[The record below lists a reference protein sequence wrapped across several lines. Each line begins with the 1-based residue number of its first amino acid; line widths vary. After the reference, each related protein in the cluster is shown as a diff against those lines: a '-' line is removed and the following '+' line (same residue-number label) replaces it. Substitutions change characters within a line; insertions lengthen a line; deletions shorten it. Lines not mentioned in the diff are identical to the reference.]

1 MRLTATVSGSV
12 SIKIMNNTCS
22 ESSGREFYPSS
33 TSTLLHVMYWTF
45 RCYVVLIPSLPLPS
59 FLDPLGA
66 HEPVAA
72 GEPPRARDIDHAAGP
87 GGHPRHRRRR
97 RRRRG
102 HGGGQQPNATPLRE
116 GGPGG
121 SPWVGALQRYRFMVV
136 GPNRDGYSAR
146 DYGVVIIRYI
156 VQHTYIHT

>member
-22 ESSGREFYPSS
+22 ESSGREFYPSL

-72 GEPPRARDIDHAAGP
+72 VEPPRARDIDHAAGP
-87 GGHPRHRRRR
+87 GGHPRRR

-116 GGPGG
+116 GCPGG
-121 SPWVGALQRYRFMVV
+121 SPWVTVGHRGWVRYK
-136 GPNRDGYSAR
+136 D
-146 DYGVVIIRYI
+146 I
-156 VQHTYIHT
+156 VSWWLAQIEMDILLETME